1 MVVGAFNGMSAWMV
15 LVKKRSSELAPFD
28 TGRLA
33 RSIHTD
39 DAFPIESAPLIFEGQ
54 IGTNVEYARAHE
66 LGSGIHAL
74 DPAARELIV
83 IEAGFWTGK
92 SDKKALN
99 FPWADGPKDHPAY
112 NETGPY
118 AGTFTFRRIYH
129 PGVKPAWGGQGY
141 MRKAGH
147 ESVDEARRLMLAA
160 IIAELVRGKRS

>member
-15 LVKKRSSELAPFD
+15 LVKDRASKLAPVD

-39 DAFPIESAPLIFEGQ
+39 AAFPIESSPLVFEGQ

-66 LGSGIHAL
+66 LGSGIHSL
-74 DPAARELIV
+74 DPSKRELIV

-99 FPWADGPKDHPAY
+99 FPWAAGPKNISAY
-112 NETGPY
+112 NESGPY
-118 AGTFTFRRIYH
+118 SGTFTFRRIYH
-129 PGVKPAWGGQGY
+129 PGVKPAHGGEGY
-141 MRKAGH
+141 MRKAAN
-147 ESVDEARRLMLAA
+147 ESVDEGRRLVLAA
-160 IIAELVRGKRS
+160 IIAELVRGRA